1 MVRRATSLRRLV
13 NSLGNKIKANRK
25 KLLVAT
31 GATFGIATVAF
42 VIAFVATTPPP
53 ANRVAVSFRLV
64 EPYGGVFKTVDTCEA
79 RADFEWLN
87 QTLTVS
93 PRARVSPAPVITVE
107 AVDVSRTS
115 ADACEYRFNLTI
127 ASPEVGPIDQIFGA
141 SKVPEDLGL
150 YRFEIGDQEIGQEQL
165 FRTAEVGVSLVKS
178 ISVTNKI
185 LGLYEI
191 GDKWTSC
198 TSLTAS
204 LTQTYPD
211 SWNCTKRYGVS
222 TGLFWWDISIYST
235 TQIKTN
241 ETTGVC
247 SGLRSLVD
255 FKSGATV
262 TITGDNGVTRGK
274 LVAAKNL
281 YSELTA
287 NGINSTRAW
296 GYYLYS
302 KGSRVIVCP
311 LAFEIAD
318 VPYSRGGYTI
328 KVAGRPEFFVSAEDI
343 EKTNWFVRGQSGDSI
358 PGN

>member
-1 MVRRATSLRRLV
+1 MPARTSSFRGRITALRKGILQ
-13 NSLGNKIKANRK
+13 NQK
-25 KLLVAT
+25 KLIVVI
-31 GATFGIATVAF
+31 GGIAAAAVVSFT
-42 VIAFVATTPPP
+42 IAFVATTPPP
-53 ANRVAVSFRLV
+53 ANKVAVSFRVV
-64 EPYGGVFKTVDTCEA
+64 EPYGGVFKTVDACEA

-178 ISVTNKI
+178 ISVTNRI

-211 SWNCTKRYGVS
+211 SWSCTKRNRVS
-222 TGLFWWDISIYST
+222 TGLYWWDISVYPT
-235 TQIKTN
+235 TQIKVN
-241 ETTGVC
+241 EKTGVC

-255 FKSGATV
+255 FKSGAAV

-274 LVAAKNL
+274 LVGVKNL

-287 NGINSTRAW
+287 NGINSTRAR

>member
-1 MVRRATSLRRLV
+1 MPARTSSFRSRITALRKGILQ
-13 NSLGNKIKANRK
+13 NQK
-25 KLLVAT
+25 KLIVVV
-31 GATFGIATVAF
+31 GGIAGASVVSFA
-42 VIAFVATTPPP
+42 IAFVATTPPP
-53 ANRVAVSFRLV
+53 ANRVAVSFRVV
-64 EPYGGVFKTVDTCEA
+64 EPYGGVFKAVDACEA

-87 QTLTVS
+87 QTLTAS

-107 AVDVSRTS
+107 AVDVTRTS

-211 SWNCTKRYGVS
+211 DWNCSKRYGVS
-222 TGLFWWDISIYST
+222 TGLYWWDISVYST
-235 TQIKTN
+235 TQIKVN
-241 ETTGVC
+241 EKTGVC

-262 TITGDNGVTRGK
+262 TVTGDNGVTRGK
-274 LVAAKNL
+274 LVGAKNL

>member
-1 MVRRATSLRRLV
+1 VPENARRQERSTKGVLAMARRTPFLRRLV
-13 NSLGNKIKANRK
+13 NSLDKKIKANRK

-31 GATFGIATVAF
+31 SATFGIVTVAF

-53 ANRVAVSFRLV
+53 ANRVVVSFRLV
-64 EPYGGVFKTVDTCEA
+64 EPYGGVFKTVDACEA
-79 RADFEWLN
+79 RADYEWLN

-93 PRARVSPAPVITVE
+93 PSARVSPAPVVTVE
-107 AVDVSRTS
+107 AVNVSRTS

-127 ASPEVGPIDQIFGA
+127 ASPEVGPLDQIFGA

-165 FRTAEVGVSLVKS
+165 FRTAAVGVSLVKS
-178 ISVTNKI
+178 ISVTNRI

-198 TSLTAS
+198 TGNTG
-204 LTQTYPD
+204 TYPGK
-211 SWNCTKRYGVS
+211 WNCTKKYGVS
-222 TGLFWWDISIYST
+222 TGLFWWDVSVYST
-235 TQIKTN
+235 TQVKVN

-262 TITGDNGVTRGK
+262 SVTGDNGSMRGK
-274 LVAAKNL
+274 LVRAKDL
-281 YSELTA
+281 YSDLTA

-296 GYYLYS
+296 GYYL
-302 KGSRVIVCP
+302 
-311 LAFEIAD
+311 
-318 VPYSRGGYTI
+318 
-328 KVAGRPEFFVSAEDI
+328 
-343 EKTNWFVRGQSGDSI
+343 
-358 PGN
+358 

>member
-31 GATFGIATVAF
+31 GATFGVATVAF

-87 QTLTVS
+87 KTLTVS

-127 ASPEVGPIDQIFGA
+127 ASPEVGPIDQILGA

-198 TSLTAS
+198 TGSS
-204 LTQTYPD
+204 GTYPAKW
-211 SWNCTKRYGVS
+211 SCSKRVGVS
-222 TGLFWWDISIYST
+222 TGLFWWDISVYPTI
-235 TQIKTN
+235 QIKTN
-241 ETTGVC
+241 QKTGAC
-247 SGLRSLVD
+247 SGLRSLID
-255 FKSGATV
+255 FKSGAAV
-262 TITGDNGVTRGK
+262 TITGDNGSVRGK
-274 LVAAKNL
+274 LVASADL
-281 YSELTA
+281 GFDLIMAGVDSA
-287 NGINSTRAW
+287 RAF

-302 KGSRVIVCP
+302 KSSRVIVCP